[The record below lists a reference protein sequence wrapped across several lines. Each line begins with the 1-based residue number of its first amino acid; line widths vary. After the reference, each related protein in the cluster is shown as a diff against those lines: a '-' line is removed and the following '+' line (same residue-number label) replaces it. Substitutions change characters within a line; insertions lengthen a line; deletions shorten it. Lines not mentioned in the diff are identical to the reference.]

1 MSNLSSC
8 TCITKTKRHHHGV
21 VCASC
26 NNQKINPLLVI
37 GDITAYRV
45 WKFNPVQGFNIS
57 RNSGMNKW
65 SDFNDVV
72 PPGFGEQQ
80 DSMKPWSGKAEC
92 KIYNHSAPNPY
103 CSCGYYSIKEFGTP
117 FGGGFGHDSTPLLKS
132 YTNEL
137 AKNLD
142 LYTEDEKKELAKLL
156 FYSPVAKTLELKDF
170 NLLAEVSLTGITIE
184 CELGYRS
191 EYVEPKKFY
200 LLLELDTLYSLV
212 SYLGNIIGKDDAEKF
227 YVTYQWVIYLDNYFT
242 NVLRLYGYDF
252 ELRFNTEGYDD
263 DGFEYLT
270 GDQSKNSN
278 YLPLRD
284 HPFIYTKFRYI
295 SEVIEATNRIMRHQ
309 LPSLEEMRL
318 EFEKVSD
325 DNLVQLDRQR
335 NRWNYM
341 MARRSRQ
348 GNLLTISGRYRKENL
363 DSFFPDYIKSL
374 LAFAHFNVMLGERSL
389 QRNHLLAYPNLA
401 QKFGFRYHTYLENRY
416 PAELM
421 ATERTKTEEHPMHFF
436 KGLYP
441 YFKEYLYKNN
451 HISDSEYNDLFGV
464 Q

>member
-1 MSNLSSC
+1 
-8 TCITKTKRHHHGV
+8 
-21 VCASC
+21 
-26 NNQKINPLLVI
+26 
-37 GDITAYRV
+37 
-45 WKFNPVQGFNIS
+45 
-57 RNSGMNKW
+57 
-65 SDFNDVV
+65 
-72 PPGFGEQQ
+72 
-80 DSMKPWSGKAEC
+80 
-92 KIYNHSAPNPY
+92 
-103 CSCGYYSIKEFGTP
+103 
-117 FGGGFGHDSTPLLKS
+117 
-132 YTNEL
+132 
-137 AKNLD
+137 
-142 LYTEDEKKELAKLL
+142 
-156 FYSPVAKTLELKDF
+156 
-170 NLLAEVSLTGITIE
+170 
-184 CELGYRS
+184 
-191 EYVEPKKFY
+191 
-200 LLLELDTLYSLV
+200 
-212 SYLGNIIGKDDAEKF
+212 
-227 YVTYQWVIYLDNYFT
+227 
-242 NVLRLYGYDF
+242 
-252 ELRFNTEGYDD
+252 
-263 DGFEYLT
+263 
-270 GDQSKNSN
+270 
-278 YLPLRD
+278 
-284 HPFIYTKFRYI
+284 
-295 SEVIEATNRIMRHQ
+295 
-309 LPSLEEMRL
+309 MRL

-421 ATERTKTEEHPMHFF
+421 ATERTITEEHPMYFF